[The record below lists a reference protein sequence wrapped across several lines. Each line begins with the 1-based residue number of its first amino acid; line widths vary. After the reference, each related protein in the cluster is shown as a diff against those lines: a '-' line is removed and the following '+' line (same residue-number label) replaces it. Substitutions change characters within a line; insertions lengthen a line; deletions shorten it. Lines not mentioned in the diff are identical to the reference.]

1 MLCTRRLSS
10 GTTPW
15 SVMTARFSES
25 LAIAATAAHVLA
37 RTCGKHQHGDIQSV
51 IKWIARLFERGYSQG
66 QRPGALRITHIHTHA
81 RTHAHTERERE
92 RERTIVVR
100 HNCAGSGQSTWQPVA
115 AAGGNKICILLKNS
129 HKNMTN
135 TNGTTIK
142 I

>member
-1 MLCTRRLSS
+1 MHEATQQWNDTVVGDDGKILRVLGNRSHRSTRASQNLWK
-10 GTTPW
+10 TPTW
-15 SVMTARFSES
+15 RHSVSYQMDS
-25 LAIAATAAHVLA
+25 ATFREGLLA
-37 RTCGKHQHGDIQSV
+37 RSETRCTAYH
-51 IKWIARLFERGYSQG
+51 
-66 QRPGALRITHIHTHA
+66 THTHTRTHA
-81 RTHAHTERERE
+81 RTHRERERE